1 MDQQGEPPVPAVIVN
16 TEQPPPSLAAKILD
30 ESLTAFTAYNLV
42 VGSFRPAGVEPKF
55 FPGCYHLDAA
65 DVDARVALQHRL
77 LWCCLAQGLAAA
89 LALLLEGCRSRQA
102 LAVVA
107 LKAAGANVWFNLK
120 LMLMCRVEGPC
131 QVLFAFDAAS
141 FVFLAALYLLGLLAI
156 LMGEGG
162 EEAVL
167 DQMQDPDVVGPL
179 GLIG

>member
-30 ESLTAFTAYNLV
+30 ESLQAALIAACYSAAFTAYNLV
-42 VGSFRPAGVEPKF
+42 VGSFRPAGV
-55 FPGCYHLDAA
+55 
-65 DVDARVALQHRL
+65 
-77 LWCCLAQGLAAA
+77 GLSAA

-141 FVFLAALYLLGLLAI
+141 FVFLAALYLLGLLAV
-156 LMGEGG
+156 LMGEG